1 MPNKSGYFLGRDKQ
15 FTKAEVVYETPRRRT
30 IKFLE
35 GAEKDKSKNI
45 HPEKVS
51 WGNIYPRFFAGEKPL
66 DIFTFKGR
74 SLAIYNKEKTSLVP
88 EQEPYNFLPI
98 TKDIIDSI
106 NRNDRLFL
114 TGDGG
119 VGKSSIIVQIAAR
132 INQPLIRVNLNLET
146 RITDFLGKLTIT
158 SENGISKTLWTD
170 GILPTAMRK
179 GYWLLLDEVDFCDP
193 AILGI
198 LHPILEPNGKLVL
211 KENIGEVVEPHPNFR
226 IFGTGNSVGSQSNK
240 MDVYAGTSELNE
252 AFLDRWVIMH
262 MKDLDE
268 KEEVKIIKMAVPAL
282 KRKWAKSI
290 VRFAKDVRTAMAG
303 QSEGTGISMRSLSLR
318 KIIRWADKMALYR
331 NPFKAAEN
339 VFMNNVTTADQE
351 VLRRIMSVHF
361 GGGIKTIGLKKAEVG
376 PVIDNND
383 KPMNAKEK
391 EFWKTLSKGRGRV
404 SKEVLAQ
411 KITKLKEFRT
421 KNG

>member
-1 MPNKSGYFLGRDKQ
+1 M
-15 FTKAEVVYETPRRRT
+15 
-30 IKFLE
+30 
-35 GAEKDKSKNI
+35 
-45 HPEKVS
+45 
-51 WGNIYPRFFAGEKPL
+51 
-66 DIFTFKGR
+66 
-74 SLAIYNKEKTSLVP
+74 
-88 EQEPYNFLPI
+88 
-98 TKDIIDSI
+98 
-106 NRNDRLFL
+106 
-114 TGDGG
+114 
-119 VGKSSIIVQIAAR
+119 
-132 INQPLIRVNLNLET
+132 
-146 RITDFLGKLTIT
+146 
-158 SENGISKTLWTD
+158 
-170 GILPTAMRK
+170 
-179 GYWLLLDEVDFCDP
+179 
-193 AILGI
+193 
-198 LHPILEPNGKLVL
+198 
-211 KENIGEVVEPHPNFR
+211 
-226 IFGTGNSVGSQSNK
+226 GSQSNK

-383 KPMNAKEK
+383 EPMNAKEK